1 MLGPDADHEPC
12 ASGAGPAD
20 PAAAE
25 QPLAP
30 VIMLRQIRTLVV
42 ARDLGFRQ
50 RAVTVL
56 GDLGPVSF
64 AVVSLDDVVALVEQ
78 QRADVVVLDA
88 TACAPSVPR
97 IVAALCDV
105 DPSVGVVIVSDER
118 ARHTPAAWRW
128 LSKWGWA
135 SDLSAA
141 VMDAYH
147 HGNPLRGGA
156 CA

>member
-1 MLGPDADHEPC
+1 MFGPDADRGLGAPV
-12 ASGAGPAD
+12 AGPAD

-30 VIMLRQIRTLVV
+30 VIMLRRIRTLVV

-50 RAVTVL
+50 RAVTIL
-56 GDLGPVSF
+56 GELGPVTF

-78 QRADVVVLDA
+78 ERADVVVLDA
-88 TACAPSVPR
+88 TACAAAVPR

-105 DPSVGVVIVSDER
+105 DPSVGVVVVSDEHDR
-118 ARHTPAAWRW
+118 RRPAAWQG

-135 SDLSAA
+135 ADLSAA
-141 VMDAYH
+141 VMAAYH
-147 HGNPLRGGA
+147 HGNPLREELR
-156 CA
+156 